1 MKRRPPTRI
10 IVAGRLLCV
19 VGALFVAAALY
30 QERRVP
36 PASPGFIPH
45 IRLAIHFIDLAGIAV
60 LASIALMMWWRWKD
74 NKREQRER
82 DGLCISC
89 GFDLRATPE
98 RCPECGTVPPAKVT
112 A

>member
-1 MKRRPPTRI
+1 M
-10 IVAGRLLCV
+10 
-19 VGALFVAAALY
+19 AAALY